1 MATTD
6 TSLKTIVGLYDQLS
20 EARDTV
26 AELSQAGIQQG
37 NINLV
42 AHASAEDYGRY
53 FDREGKYQDAPA
65 GDTTSN
71 VATGAGAGAI
81 LGGIGG
87 LVVGL
92 SLLPIPGIGPI
103 IAAGPLASAMAG
115 AGIGAV
121 VGGLIGGL
129 TSIGV
134 DEEHAGYYA
143 EGVRRGG
150 SLVVVKTDS
159 HLQSRVTEILKNHNP
174 VDIEQRVS
182 RWKESGFTS
191 YDSKQP
197 AYDHH
202 QIASERER
210 YMAIPPRIM

>member
-1 MATTD
+1 MANTD

-20 EARDTV
+20 QARDAV
-26 AELSQAGIQQG
+26 AELAKVGVLQS

-42 AHASAEDYGRY
+42 ANASAEEYGRY
-53 FDREGKYQDAPA
+53 FDEDGKYQDAPS
-65 GDTTSN
+65 DTASN
-71 VATGAGAGAI
+71 VATGAGAGAL

-92 SLLPIPGIGPI
+92 SLIPIPGIGPI
-103 IAAGPLASAMAG
+103 IAAGPLASALAG

-150 SLVVVKTDS
+150 SLVVVKTDAPM
-159 HLQSRVTEILKNHNP
+159 QSRVTEILKKHHP

-182 RWKESGFTS
+182 RWKETGFTT

-197 AYDHH
+197 AYDYD
-202 QIASERER
+202 QIAREREQ
-210 YMAIPPRIM
+210 YMAIPPRIV

>member
-1 MATTD
+1 MANTE

-20 EARDTV
+20 QARDAM
-26 AELSQAGIQQG
+26 AELTQAGVQRDS
-37 NINLV
+37 INLV
-42 AHASAEDYGRY
+42 AHASAEEYGRY
-53 FDREGKYQDAPA
+53 FDGEGKYQDAPSGA
-65 GDTTSN
+65 VSSI
-71 VATGAGAGAI
+71 ATGAGAGAI

-92 SLLPIPGIGPI
+92 SLIPIPGIGPI

-150 SLVVVKTDS
+150 SLLVVKTDS
-159 HLQSRVTEILKNHNP
+159 HMQSRVTQILKRHEP

-182 RWKESGFTS
+182 RWRESGFTT

-197 AYDHH
+197 AYDYD
-202 QIASERER
+202 QIARERER
-210 YMAIPPRIM
+210 YMSIPPRMM